1 MCSRGSPGALDAEDT
16 GAMVELDVAEHGP
29 TLRDAVAMMVPV
41 LERAVAEARDGD
53 A

>member
-16 GAMVELDVAEHGP
+16 GAMVELDVAEHGS
-29 TLRDAVAMMVPV
+29 TLRDAVAVMV
-41 LERAVAEARDGD
+41 LERAVAEAKDGD